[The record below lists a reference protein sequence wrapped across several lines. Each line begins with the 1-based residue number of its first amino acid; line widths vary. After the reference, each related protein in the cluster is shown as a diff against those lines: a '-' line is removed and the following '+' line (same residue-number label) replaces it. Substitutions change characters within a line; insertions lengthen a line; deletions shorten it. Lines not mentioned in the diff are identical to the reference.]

1 MEAVSLASGI
11 AGLLSLSISI
21 IGISYKY
28 ISSANKA
35 SKSEGEYIVEL
46 ANLKLLFSRLQ
57 EVSHSSEL
65 GVSSKLLSSL
75 PISECMR
82 DLEQLHSKLK
92 KRSSSRL
99 FMIKFNKLSWPFVE
113 EETLQ
118 LVKMLHRY
126 REIFQTSLT
135 TEGFVFTAMMLRE
148 VTLLKSDMQC
158 KAGLLKPIHIYNM
171 HIHSNKILK
180 PLHAE
185 M

>member
-57 EVSHSSEL
+57 EIVHSSEL
-65 GVSSKLLSSL
+65 GVSSQLLSSL

-126 REIFQTSLT
+126 RESFQTALT
-135 TEGFVFTAMMLRE
+135 AEGL
-148 VTLLKSDMQC
+148 
-158 KAGLLKPIHIYNM
+158 
-171 HIHSNKILK
+171 
-180 PLHAE
+180 
-185 M
+185 